1 MASGEFQNVLI
12 KDVID
17 IDFLQSFQDN
27 FSESM
32 GIAAVTVDNDG
43 KPVTRPSNYMGF
55 CNMIQS
61 TTEGKNRCASSHR
74 MGGEEAVRTGKPY
87 IYTCKSGL
95 IDFAA
100 PIIIGGQHIGT
111 VLGGQLV
118 NSKKDKEKTLQ
129 ILNNLG
135 EDESKYSNELEK
147 ITIIEERRVTAAAE
161 VLFNVTNTL
170 GLVGY
175 QKLKL
180 GTATGTFVDNFSQI
194 SAAMEELAASSMD
207 VTQNQETLNKEIL
220 NVKDVANEINSI
232 LAEIKSIAD
241 QSKMLGLNAAIEAAR
256 AGDLGKG
263 FGVVAA
269 EMRKLSESSK
279 ETAVKADKLT
289 GEIVKSVDKTLEVSG
304 ATVNTTSQ
312 QAAAIEETN
321 ASIEEVTSMAD
332 ELRNLA
338 L

>member
-1 MASGEFQNVLI
+1 
-12 KDVID
+12 
-17 IDFLQSFQDN
+17 
-27 FSESM
+27 
-32 GIAAVTVDNDG
+32 
-43 KPVTRPSNYMGF
+43 
-55 CNMIQS
+55 
-61 TTEGKNRCASSHR
+61 
-74 MGGEEAVRTGKPY
+74 MGGEEAVKTGKPY

-100 PIIIGGQHIGT
+100 PIIIGGHHVGT

-118 NSKKDKEKTLQ
+118 NSKDAKEKSLQ

-135 EDESKYSNELEK
+135 EDQNKYLNELDK
-147 ITIIEERRVTAAAE
+147 INIIEEKRIKSAAE
-161 VLFNVTNTL
+161 VLFSVTNTL
-170 GLVGY
+170 GLIGY

-180 GTATGTFVDNFSQI
+180 SNATDTFVDNFSQI

-207 VTQNQETLNKEIL
+207 VTQNQEELNKEIL
-220 NVKDVANEINSI
+220 NVKDIAKEINSI
-232 LAEIKSIAD
+232 LGEIKSIAD

-256 AGDLGKG
+256 AGDMGKG

-279 ETAVKADKLT
+279 ETASKADKLT
-289 GEIVKSVDKTLEVSG
+289 GEIVKSVDKTLEASG

-332 ELRNLA
+332 ELRNLSR
-338 L
+338 

>member
-1 MASGEFQNVLI
+1 MAASGFQNVRI
-12 KDVID
+12 QDIID
-17 IDFLQSFQDN
+17 INFLQEFQDE

-32 GIAAVTVDNDG
+32 GIAAVTVDEEG
-43 KPVTRPSNYMGF
+43 KPVTKPSNYTGF

-61 TTEGKNRCASSHR
+61 TTDGKSRCASSHR

-100 PIIIGGQHIGT
+100 PIIIDGHHIGT
-111 VLGGQLV
+111 VLGGQLI
-118 NSKKDKEKTLQ
+118 NSESHKEKTFQ

-135 EDESKYSNELEK
+135 EDENKYSSELDK
-147 ITIIEERRVTAAAE
+147 ITVVEERRVRAAAD
-161 VLFNVTNTL
+161 VLFKVTNTL
-170 GLVGY
+170 SFMGY
-175 QKLKL
+175 QKLKV
-180 GTATGTFVDNFSQI
+180 GEATGAFVDNFSQI

-207 VTQNQETLNKEIL
+207 VTQNQEVLNKEIL
-220 NVKDVANEINSI
+220 QVKSIASEINSI

-256 AGDLGKG
+256 AGEMGKG

-289 GEIVKSVDKTLEVSG
+289 AEIAKSVDKTLEASSS
-304 ATVNTTSQ
+304 TINTTSQ
-312 QAAAIEETN
+312 QAAAIQETN
-321 ASIEEVTSMAD
+321 ASIEEVTGMAD

-338 L
+338 